1 MTKLAGGTIPMRALA
16 AILLLASGAF
26 AQLGGGSGATAN
38 QLPLSGRTGKVE
50 FSDNPPFDLE
60 VRGNPPVTPPA
71 RRLYYTYW

>member
-1 MTKLAGGTIPMRALA
+1 MSGPLPRLANNPAEESNEMNHLTGVR
-16 AILLLASGAF
+16 
-26 AQLGGGSGATAN
+26 QGATAN